1 MPGLNSSIYRF
12 SDVEVHERE
21 LHIRRNGDVLTSAV
35 HTGIITEE
43 DSLADRLE
51 RLFEQ
56 LVGTTLLGTG
66 AGGTR

>member
-1 MPGLNSSIYRF
+1 M
-12 SDVEVHERE
+12 
-21 LHIRRNGDVLTSAV
+21 
-35 HTGIITEE
+35 TED

-56 LVGTTLLGTG
+56 LVGITLLGTG